1 MTSHSHVGTAVRL
14 NRLSRFRD
22 GRFLFIPLD
31 HSVSDGPI
39 ADAAP
44 FRDLVRSLIAGGA
57 DALVVHRGRARSL
70 PPSLLA
76 ECPVIMHMSASTAQG
91 RDPDEKVLVA
101 DVEDAVRLG
110 ADAVSVHVNIG
121 SDTEAAQLA
130 DLGAVAARCDQW
142 GLPLLAMIYPRGP
155 RVDNPHEVTL
165 LRHVVNIAAD
175 LGADL
180 VKTTWCDPAEEMA
193 AVVAGSPIPVLVAGG
208 PGRGADLVA
217 YGQAAMAAGCSGL
230 AIGRRVFQ
238 HPQPGVMVRRLAEV
252 VHQDMGNSLTDPLRA
267 LAGSS

>member
-1 MTSHSHVGTAVRL
+1 M
-14 NRLSRFRD
+14 
-22 GRFLFIPLD
+22 
-31 HSVSDGPI
+31 
-39 ADAAP
+39 
-44 FRDLVRSLIAGGA
+44 
-57 DALVVHRGRARSL
+57 
-70 PPSLLA
+70 
-76 ECPVIMHMSASTAQG
+76 
-91 RDPDEKVLVA
+91 
-101 DVEDAVRLG
+101 
-110 ADAVSVHVNIG
+110 
-121 SDTEAAQLA
+121 
-130 DLGAVAARCDQW
+130 
-142 GLPLLAMIYPRGP
+142 
-155 RVDNPHEVTL
+155 DNPHEVTL